1 MRHRGAEN
9 EPGALVAERPHEDQ
23 APESAPA
30 PGEISPAGIA
40 PANENWPIVELVAV
54 GDGEALARA
63 LVRVL
68 VRRALISE
76 GVFTIG
82 DDCSDQRRAG

>member
-1 MRHRGAEN
+1 MSTRGAGN
-9 EPGALVAERPHEDQ
+9 EPGEVVAERPCEDQ
-23 APESAPA
+23 APEAAPA
-30 PGEISPAGIA
+30 AGEISPPGIA

-76 GVFTIG
+76 GVFTVD